1 MDNELISVEGGLF
14 EEPHRYRRPLEAFLS
29 TAVDSEHTRR
39 AYRRHI
45 TDAFNLMEIRSL
57 GEVSAES
64 LIRYRELLM
73 ADGRGP
79 ATHAQ
84 ALSGLRSFLGW
95 CSDMG
100 GLAFPLRV
108 AERLLRVP
116 RADVVRPYQTCTHG
130 EVDRLVDAAL
140 SLRDRALVLVMLG
153 SGIRVSEVQGLDCS
167 DLVEVDG
174 EPVLWIRRGKGNK
187 DRLVPITEEV
197 SEAIQHYLA
206 AGDRKVGDH
215 GPMFLAEDRGAK
227 SRGNQRLSTFGIR
240 YVLKERVNFAAIAKR
255 ITPHALRHT
264 FGMEFQRNSG
274 DLNKTAKVLGHATLV
289 PTLRYTAHLELA
301 ELRVSLPRWRRGG
314 GG

>member
-1 MDNELISVEGGLF
+1 MDNGLVSIEGGLT
-14 EEPHRYRRPLEAFLS
+14 EEPHRFRKPLEAFLS

-45 TDAFNLMEIRSL
+45 TDAFDFMEIKSL
-57 GEVSAES
+57 AEVSADT

-95 CSDMG
+95 CSDLG

-130 EVDRLVDAAL
+130 EVDRLVDAAP

-174 EPVLWIRRGKGNK
+174 GPVLWIRRGKGNK
-187 DRLVPITEEV
+187 DRMVPITEEV
-197 SEAIQHYLA
+197 SEAIQRYLA
-206 AGDRKVGDH
+206 EGGRKVGISE
-215 GPMFLAEDRGAK
+215 PLFLAEDRAAE
-227 SRGNQRLSTFGIR
+227 SRGDLRLSAFGIR
-240 YVLKERVNFAAIAKR
+240 YVLKGIVGLASIAKR

-274 DLNKTAKVLGHATLV
+274 DLNKTAKVMGHATLV
-289 PTLRYTAHLELA
+289 PTLRYTDHLQLA
-301 ELRVSLPRWRRGG
+301 ELRTALPRWKKSGG
-314 GG
+314 S

>member
-1 MDNELISVEGGLF
+1 VDNDLVTVAGGLP
-14 EEPHRYRRPLEAFLS
+14 EEPQRIRRPLEAFLS

-45 TDAFNLMEIRSL
+45 LEAFRIMGLGGL
-57 GEVSAES
+57 GEVSADH
-64 LIRYRELLM
+64 LVHYREILM
-73 ADGRGP
+73 DDGRGP

-84 ALSGLRSFLGW
+84 ALSALRSFLGW
-95 CSDMG
+95 CFDMG

-116 RADVVRPYQTCTHG
+116 RADVVRPYQTCTRG
-130 EVDRLVDAAL
+130 EADRLIDAAL

-174 EPVLWIRRGKGNK
+174 EPVLWVRKGKGAK

-197 SEAIQHYLA
+197 SEAIQLYLTKT
-206 AGDRKVGDH
+206 GRQVGDS

-227 SRGNQRLSTFGIR
+227 ARGNRRLSTFGIR
-240 YVLKERVNFAAIAKR
+240 YVLKGRVNFAAIAKR

-301 ELRVSLPRWRRGG
+301 ELRVALPRWRRGG
-314 GG
+314 GS

>member
-1 MDNELISVEGGLF
+1 MDNGLISLEEALPAEPGG
-14 EEPHRYRRPLEAFLS
+14 YRRPLEAFLS

-45 TDAFNLMEIRSL
+45 TDAFDFMEIRSL
-57 GEVSAES
+57 TEVSADT

-84 ALSGLRSFLGW
+84 ALSGFRSFLGW

-116 RADVVRPYQTCTHG
+116 RAEVVRPYQTCTHG

-187 DRLVPITEEV
+187 DRMVPITEEV
-197 SEAIQHYLA
+197 SEAIQRYLA
-206 AGDRKVGDH
+206 EGDRRVGVS
-215 GPMFLAEDRGAK
+215 GPMFLAEDRAAE
-227 SRGNQRLSTFGIR
+227 SRGDLRLSAFGIR
-240 YVLKERVNFAAIAKR
+240 FVLKGLVGFAAIAKR

-274 DLNKTAKVLGHATLV
+274 DLNKTAKVMGHATLV
-289 PTLRYTAHLELA
+289 PTLRYTDHLQLA
-301 ELRVSLPRWRRGG
+301 ELRTALPRWRRGG
-314 GG
+314 GS

>member
-1 MDNELISVEGGLF
+1 
-14 EEPHRYRRPLEAFLS
+14 
-29 TAVDSEHTRR
+29 
-39 AYRRHI
+39 
-45 TDAFNLMEIRSL
+45 MEIKSL
-57 GEVSAES
+57 AEVSADT

-95 CSDMG
+95 CSDLG

-130 EVDRLVDAAL
+130 EVDRLVDAAP

-174 EPVLWIRRGKGNK
+174 GPVLWIRRGKGNK
-187 DRLVPITEEV
+187 DRMVPITEEV
-197 SEAIQHYLA
+197 SEAIQRYLA
-206 AGDRKVGDH
+206 EGGRKVGISE
-215 GPMFLAEDRGAK
+215 PLFLAEDRAAE
-227 SRGNQRLSTFGIR
+227 SRGDLRLSAFGIR
-240 YVLKERVNFAAIAKR
+240 YVLKGIVGLASIAKR

-274 DLNKTAKVLGHATLV
+274 DLNKTAKVMGHATLV
-289 PTLRYTAHLELA
+289 PTLRYTDHLQLA
-301 ELRVSLPRWRRGG
+301 ELRTALPRWKKSGG
-314 GG
+314 S